1 MTKKMKIKSSTNL
14 LLIKMSIVLFIPV
27 GLLVF
32 GMNYY
37 ANQCMENVVKRIAE
51 IYASQQESP
60 QDSSLSTSGEAASE
74 ENESAFP

>member
-1 MTKKMKIKSSTNL
+1 MKIKSSTNL

-37 ANQCMENVVKRIAE
+37 ANQCMENVVKRITE

-60 QDSSLSTSGEAASE
+60 PRQ
-74 ENESAFP
+74 FFIHFW

>member
-1 MTKKMKIKSSTNL
+1 MKIKSSTNL

-37 ANQCMENVVKRIAE
+37 ANQCMENVVNVLRKSMPVSKKAPKTVLYPLLVKRH
-51 IYASQQESP
+51 P
-60 QDSSLSTSGEAASE
+60 KRTRVLSHK
-74 ENESAFP
+74 